1 VASNIFSNDPSGP
14 DSLDNSKHFW
24 PEVSVIFIASSDP
37 GKREGLAGVSPCDDI
52 NHSSKSICVI
62 CQLPNVINYFCVW
75 PVLPQYLL
83 RVFVVLAK
91 RDCLIATHQLFT
103 SVTEAAN
110 ATE

>member
-37 GKREGLAGVSPCDDI
+37 GKREGLAGVSPDNDV

-62 CQLPNVINYFCVW
+62 CQLPHIINDLCIW

-83 RVFVVLAK
+83 RVFIVFTE
-91 RDCLIATHQLFT
+91 RNCLIATHQLFA